1 MTSEASATPAS
12 LPSVQTP
19 TNDQAT
25 ANTTKTAAAAAA
37 ANASDDS
44 SDETIRLNNAYP
56 GATNTI
62 NSIHQRKWYLSLDR
76 ELSGFTPI
84 PTPTSINHHA
94 KTYWVPLTHPTQ
106 LSKRSK
112 DTAAAAMTQA
122 QAQGAKGF
130 ERFHVLG
137 REHER
142 SVVTGRLAADIL
154 ADEGVQGYVPR
165 GRWRAV
171 VE

>member
-1 MTSEASATPAS
+1 MTSEATATPPAAPPAHPPGNEQATSTNTSAT
-12 LPSVQTP
+12 
-19 TNDQAT
+19 AT
-25 ANTTKTAAAAAA
+25 AA
-37 ANASDDS
+37 ANAYDDS
-44 SDETIRLNNAYP
+44 SDETIRLKNAYP

-76 ELSGFTPI
+76 SLSGFTPI
-84 PTPTSINHHA
+84 PTPTSVTHHA
-94 KTYWVPLTHPTQ
+94 KTYWVPAAQAAHEVG
-106 LSKRSK
+106 KRSK
-112 DTAAAAMTQA
+112 DTASTAAAAA

-142 SVVTGRLAADIL
+142 SLVTGRLAGDIL